1 MTPGGYSVEE
11 KVIRQLEY
19 YFGNANLSRDTFLMG
34 EMSKDN
40 GWVSIDT
47 MLRFKRL
54 GEIVN
59 GNASQIIE
67 SVSCSSS
74 ELLELNPDSTKIR
87 RNPSIPM
94 PDFDETYK
102 RDQNARSCYVKGFK
116 IDEQNGFE
124 KIQEYLETFG
134 SESVHLRPVMRTESP
149 YRSVFVTFK
158 SQELANDF
166 LSNEKTV
173 FDDVEL
179 EKITKSEY
187 LKRNP
192 KSGNKKGRLDKK
204 NQHNNN
210 RNRHNKPN
218 DDKNGASYKID
229 QSEILY
235 EFEINVEPTNHCF
248 TDSE

>member
-1 MTPGGYSVEE
+1 MTQNGYSVTE

-59 GNASQIIE
+59 GNASQIVE
-67 SVSCSSS
+67 SVSCSES
-74 ELLELNPDSTKIR
+74 ELLELNTDSTKIR

-94 PDFDETYK
+94 PEFDESYK
-102 RDQNARSCYVKGFK
+102 RDQNARSCYVKGFT

-124 KIQEYLETFG
+124 RIQEYLETFG
-134 SESVHLRPVMRTESP
+134 SESVHLRPFMRTESP

-158 SQELANDF
+158 SQEQANDF
-166 LSNEKTV
+166 LSNNETV
-173 FDDVEL
+173 FDHVEL
-179 EKITKSEY
+179 VKMTKTEY

-192 KSGNKKGRLDKK
+192 KSGNKNRPDGNKK
-204 NQHNNN
+204 NQN
-210 RNRHNKPN
+210 RNRHNKFET
-218 DDKNGASYKID
+218 GASGKID
-229 QSEILY
+229 PSEILY